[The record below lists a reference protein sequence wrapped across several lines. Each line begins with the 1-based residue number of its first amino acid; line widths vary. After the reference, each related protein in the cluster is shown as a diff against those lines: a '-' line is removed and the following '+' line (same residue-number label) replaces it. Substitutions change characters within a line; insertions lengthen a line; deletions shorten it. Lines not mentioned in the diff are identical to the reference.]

1 MSHRSRLLIF
11 LCLTC
16 FSLAA
21 NSGKNPVSAQLAP
34 HPPSLEVA
42 QATESPNPIV
52 ESSQKPKKT
61 KPVKSRSPG
70 LLFWIILTLLT
81 FTLVG
86 GAFFY
91 LQLRLSRTSWEE
103 EAEEDLEPEEES
115 AALDENGFH
124 PPNGNLH
131 SYQLPENPPVNNLPL
146 PEPENQLNGS
156 NPFSFPIPE
165 AVAEPPEVTPPPVAP
180 PPPEVTPPSNT
191 ELLAVEETTR
201 LPKIN
206 IVDELMTELQAQDPA
221 KRRKAIWELAQR
233 GDSRAVQPLVELM
246 IDSDSQQRSL
256 ILEALSQITTRT
268 LKPMNRALSVSL
280 QDENAEVRKNA
291 IRDLTRIYELIA
303 QTSQMLR
310 YVADDPDAEVRE
322 TAKWALTQ
330 LNRLRPPAGMDSLPR
345 PNASDSDSNN

>member
-1 MSHRSRLLIF
+1 MSKRSPLLIF

-21 NSGKNPVSAQLAP
+21 NSGKNPASAQLATYS
-34 HPPSLEVA
+34 PSLEVA
-42 QATESPNPIV
+42 QATPSLEPMV
-52 ESSQKPKKT
+52 ESSQKPKKP
-61 KPVKSRSPG
+61 KPAKSRSPG
-70 LLFWIILTLLT
+70 LLFWVILTVLT

-91 LQLRLSRTSWEE
+91 LQLRLSRTSWQE
-103 EAEEDLEPEEES
+103 EAEEDLELEES
-115 AALDENGFH
+115 AAVDENGFH
-124 PPNGNLH
+124 PENGSLH
-131 SYQLPENPPVNNLPL
+131 SYPLPENPPVNNLPL
-146 PEPENQLNGS
+146 PEPANQLNGN
-156 NPFSFPIPE
+156 NPFSFPE
-165 AVAEPPEVTPPPVAP
+165 TVAEPTEVTPPPVAP

-345 PNASDSDSNN
+345 PNGSDSDAN

>member
-1 MSHRSRLLIF
+1 MSKRSPLLIF

-21 NSGKNPVSAQLAP
+21 NSGKNPVSAQLATYS
-34 HPPSLEVA
+34 PSLEIA
-42 QATESPNPIV
+42 QATKSPNPV
-52 ESSQKPKKT
+52 KSSQKPKKS
-61 KPVKSRSPG
+61 KAVKSRSPG
-70 LLFWIILTLLT
+70 LLFWVILTVLT

-91 LQLRLSRTSWEE
+91 LQLRLSRTSLEE

-115 AALDENGFH
+115 AALEEHSFH
-124 PPNGNLH
+124 PENGNLH
-131 SYQLPENPPVNNLPL
+131 SYQLPENSPINNLP
-146 PEPENQLNGS
+146 PSEPENQLNGN
-156 NPFSFPIPE
+156 NPFSFAIPE
-165 AVAEPPEVTPPPVAP
+165 AIAEPTEVTP

-345 PNASDSDSNN
+345 PNASDSDSN